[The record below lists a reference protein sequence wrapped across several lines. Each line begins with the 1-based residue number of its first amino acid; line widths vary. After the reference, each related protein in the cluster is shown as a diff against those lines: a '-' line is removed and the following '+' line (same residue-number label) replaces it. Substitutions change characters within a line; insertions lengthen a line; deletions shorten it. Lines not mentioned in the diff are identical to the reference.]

1 MNYIYCFTNLIN
13 QKKYI
18 GSTINKPNIRYNQ
31 HLYNAFHQDSNKYQ
45 YPLYQAIR
53 KYGIENFS
61 YEILAEVN
69 CSEEEIRKLEKQY
82 IHQYDT
88 ISPNGYNQ
96 TDDTIHPINA
106 TESYQKMSETKREL
120 AKSVAHV
127 DDNDNIITIYRSI
140 VDCAEALGLD
150 EKKIGACCRGERRTT
165 NNKKFYWINENN
177 ELIIPEYNRNSYKG
191 ENGTTQKQITNRKV
205 AKINIETNEIIIIYD
220 SIALASRENNC
231 DSSAIAKVCR
241 GKRQT
246 CGGFRWKYIET

>member
-31 HLYNAFHQDSNKYQ
+31 HLYNAFNPNSHKYY

-61 YEILAEVN
+61 YDIIQEID
-69 CSEEEIRKLEKQY
+69 CSEQELRKIEKCY
-82 IHQYDT
+82 MHQYNT
-88 ISPNGYNQ
+88 VSPNGYNQ
-96 TDDTIHPINA
+96 TDDTEHPINA
-106 TESYQKMSETKREL
+106 IESYQKMSNTKREN
-120 AKSVAHV
+120 AKQVALV
-127 DDNDNIITIYRSI
+127 DDNNSILEIYRSI
-140 VDCAEALGLD
+140 VDCAEALNLD
-150 EKKIGACCRGERRTT
+150 EKKIAACCRGERKTT
-165 NNKKFYWINENN
+165 QNKKFYWLDIDNN
-177 ELIIPEYNRNSYKG
+177 LIIPEYNRNSYKG

-246 CGGFRWKYIET
+246 CGGFKWKYIET